1 MTTTASGSRTTLT
14 IDTQDEDV
22 RIAAAAL
29 KDMRE
34 GNPPIDPTTTASAS
48 FVASRHERSHPSH
61 SPSRR
66 KHLLVFI
73 HCSLQ
78 LSLNFSE
85 FISQSLAAR
94 HAVPAFYCLVCNLK
108 LL

>member
-1 MTTTASGSRTTLT
+1 MTATASGSRMTLT

-34 GNPPIDPTTTASAS
+34 GNPPIDPTNTASAA
-48 FVASRHERSHPSH
+48 FVAPRHERSHPSH

-66 KHLLVFI
+66 KHLLVPFTF
-73 HCSLQ
+73 H
-78 LSLNFSE
+78 LS
-85 FISQSLAAR
+85 
-94 HAVPAFYCLVCNLK
+94 
-108 LL
+108 

>member
-1 MTTTASGSRTTLT
+1 MAATTSGSRMTLT

-34 GNPPIDPTTTASAS
+34 GNPPVDPTNPASAS
-48 FVASRHERSHPSH
+48 LVASRHERSHPSR

-66 KHLLVFI
+66 KHLLMPFVI
-73 HCSLQ
+73 H
-78 LSLNFSE
+78 
-85 FISQSLAAR
+85 
-94 HAVPAFYCLVCNLK
+94 YG
-108 LL
+108 